1 MSSVL
6 KSLQNLSEMEF
17 YKNAIRMR
25 TSLTVWLL
33 KDFGTRRN
41 PRSVNKVIR
50 DISMEDKHVI
60 DEIFAKYGKSPNKE
74 FQSEYPSW
82 FVEYEREVIVKILQ
96 DIIGNITS
104 ANSIFPSDDFL
115 KEEYG
120 LRRKYQDM
128 AITECY
134 RLYQEL
140 QYIADC
146 FNTDLNRFVPFLEA
160 VEKEIDLLKGWRQ
173 SDNKKRKER
182 KKKIEEKKSK
192 KGE

>member
-6 KSLQNLSEMEF
+6 KSLRNLSEMEF

-25 TSLTVWLL
+25 TSLTVWVL

-41 PRSVNKVIR
+41 PRSVNKVIK
-50 DISMEDKHVI
+50 DISMEDK
-60 DEIFAKYGKSPNKE
+60 
-74 FQSEYPSW
+74 
-82 FVEYEREVIVKILQ
+82 REVIVKILQ

-128 AITECY
+128 AIAECY

-146 FNTDLNRFVPFLEA
+146 FNTD
-160 VEKEIDLLKGWRQ
+160 
-173 SDNKKRKER
+173 
-182 KKKIEEKKSK
+182 
-192 KGE
+192 